1 MTVKQVHV
9 LYAAEQEWEF
19 VSDSGRGS
27 AFPGFSGYRTA
38 QISDVTKF
46 TNEMGGKSVSKN
58 RKGNENKQPM

>member
-27 AFPGFSGYRTA
+27 AFPGFSGYRA
-38 QISDVTKF
+38 ALISDVTKF
-46 TNEMGGKSVSKN
+46 TNEMNGREISLYKQK
-58 RKGNENKQPM
+58 RK